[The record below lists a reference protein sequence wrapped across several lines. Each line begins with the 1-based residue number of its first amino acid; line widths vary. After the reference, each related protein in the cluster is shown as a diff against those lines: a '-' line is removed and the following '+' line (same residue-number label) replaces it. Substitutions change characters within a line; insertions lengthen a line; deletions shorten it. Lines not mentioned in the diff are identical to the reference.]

1 MKLRVF
7 TLRLDPTTGVFD
19 DADMTQFLAH
29 RGVRRRSP
37 ASGQQKSV
45 PRWRPTQPPL
55 ETFAGA

>member
-19 DADMTQFLAH
+19 DADMTPPH
-29 RGVRRRSP
+29 RGARRRSP
-37 ASGQQKSV
+37 ASGRQKSA

-55 ETFAGA
+55 ETFAGAL